1 MGTYR
6 VPVARSEPDP
16 HILLLIAIA
25 LLAVLLRL
33 PWLHNTSLSLDEAF
47 TLRFTDY
54 PWSTFWH
61 DVTEYDIHPPL
72 YYSIVKLFR
81 MLGDSEWTL
90 RLPSF
95 IFSVASVPL
104 FYFAGRII
112 GGPERG
118 KPLALAVTA
127 IYCLATLQLAAA
139 HNARSYALYALAG
152 AMAFSGLAWIMCNIE
167 RYDVP
172 IRGQGAL
179 KPAAIA
185 ATSAIGLALLP
196 WTHNIGLLF
205 AGVFGLSALFLLL
218 AESRKITRGVL
229 AILVIGFAA
238 FVLWAPNIPAL
249 VEQVTSVSHGTWIKP
264 VSVRELSRII
274 LSVYGALPSTSGP
287 LLAVGLLGSAIL
299 GLAGLIGAVCMWK
312 EQKTLALFCL
322 SAAFMPLLLSVL
334 FSLMVEPVL
343 LSRTLLPSL
352 LPWSILVSYAIV
364 AGPDKLKPVI
374 GSSVFLVLLFNAG
387 LYFMASQDEE
397 PWIRIVREASSD
409 GTRKTIVVTV
419 PNSSELPLKY
429 YNARLNAGLTIRP
442 IPAPFPALDERY
454 SYPSGQVGV
463 PAVDESM
470 IQEIRSVIEQNR
482 DADIWVVLR
491 GHGTYDR
498 SNRIGGLF
506 NGKYCYRPIDTGIWY
521 FFAFKVI
528 RKTEAR
534 SSRCDSNWMDR

>member
-6 VPVARSEPDP
+6 IPVAHSKPDP
-16 HILLLIAIA
+16 HILLFVAIA

-81 MLGDSEWTL
+81 VLGDREWAL

-95 IFSVASVPL
+95 IFAVASIPL
-104 FYFAGRII
+104 FYVSGRII

-139 HNARSYALYALAG
+139 HNARSYALYAFAG
-152 AMAFSGLAWIMCNIE
+152 AMAFSGLAWIICHIE
-167 RYDVP
+167 RYDAP
-172 IRGQGAL
+172 IKGQDAL

-196 WTHNIGLLF
+196 WAHNIGLLF
-205 AGVFGLSALFLLL
+205 AGVFGLSAFFLVF
-218 AESRKITRGVL
+218 AQSRRITRGVL
-229 AILVIGFAA
+229 AILVIGSAA
-238 FVLWAPNIPAL
+238 FVLWAPNLPAL

-287 LLAVGLLGSAIL
+287 LLLVGLLGSATI
-299 GLAGLIGAVCMWK
+299 GLAGLIGAVRMWK
-312 EQKTLALFCL
+312 AQKRLALFCL
-322 SAAFMPLLLSVL
+322 STAFTPLLLSVF

-364 AGPDKLKPVI
+364 EGPKKLKPVI
-374 GSSVFLVLLFNAG
+374 ASSIFLVLFFNAG
-387 LYFMASQDEE
+387 IYFLTSQDEQ
-397 PWIRIVREASSD
+397 PWVQIIRAASSA
-409 GTRKTIVVTV
+409 GTRKAIILTV
-419 PNSSELPLKY
+419 PNSSELPLSY
-429 YNARLNAGLTIRP
+429 YNKRLNAGLTIKP
-442 IPAPFPALDERY
+442 IPAPFPALDKRY

-470 IQEIRSVIEQNR
+470 IREIQSVIELNR

-498 SNRIGGLF
+498 SNRIGALF

-528 RKTEAR
+528 RKTEVR
-534 SSRCDSNWMDR
+534 PSRCDSNWMVR